1 MIQISLQN
9 RNRHTD
15 IENEFMLRWGEV
27 INKEIGINIH
37 TLLYI
42 GEGNGNPLQ
51 YSCLGN
57 PKERSLVGYSPCCC
71 RVRNNLAT
79 EHTLPYIK

>member
-1 MIQISLQN
+1 MPSGLKKKRKKMN
-9 RNRHTD
+9 LCSHRGN
-15 IENEFMLRWGEV
+15 MGEV

-51 YSCLGN
+51 YSCLGY

-79 EHTLPYIK
+79 EHTLSYIK